1 MWVCFVYVCM
11 SVSVSVSLTVW
22 RWTLFCMMQCGINFN
37 WTYPISVAELN
48 LIDQSKVL
56 DKNQELVVPIEIQA
70 ELTEPMTEQ
79 ESKIQYDEVGWEEG
93 KEDED
98 SEKSAD
104 SETHNEKIESPQT
117 KSVSSDREILW

>member
-1 MWVCFVYVCM
+1 
-11 SVSVSVSLTVW
+11 
-22 RWTLFCMMQCGINFN
+22 MQCGINFN
-37 WTYPISVAELN
+37 WTYLISVAELN

-98 SEKSAD
+98 SEKRM
-104 SETHNEKIESPQT
+104 KIVKRVKIVKLIMKKLKVHKLNLFHLIERFYD
-117 KSVSSDREILW
+117 KSY